1 MALQYIDL
9 DTTQPN
15 GKPGDPARTAFGKV
29 NNNTTILQQV
39 LDEQTDQRGDLNA
52 EIAAREALA
61 QTVAGKANSSTVT
74 DLSSTV
80 TDLSSTV
87 TAQGEAISLRA
98 TTAALTAETNSRTA
112 ADTAVNNIIAT
123 YKSAAKA
130 DILGVVAMSGGVPS
144 GAVMETGTNA
154 NGNYYKFANGLLVC
168 TYLGGPYTVATGGTL
183 NVGWRTFAAAFSAPP
198 IVALHVNSS
207 FPYLVTQNC
216 EPGVSQTAVAYSL
229 RNGHTASLT
238 IYAGFVAVGRWN

>member
-1 MALQYIDL
+1 MALQYVDL

-61 QTVAGKANSSTVT
+61 QTVAGKANTSTVNA
-74 DLSSTV
+74 
-80 TDLSSTV
+80 LSSTV
-87 TAQGEAISLRA
+87 TAQGDAIALRA
-98 TTAALTAETNSRTA
+98 TTAALTAETNSRAA
-112 ADTAVNNIIAT
+112 ADTAINNIIAT

-168 TYLGGPYTVATGGTL
+168 TYLTGPSNVASGQGLTIGP
-183 NVGWRTFAAAFSAPP
+183 RTFAAGYSSAP
-198 IVALHVNSS
+198 IVAVHVNCS
-207 FPYLVTQNC
+207 FPYRVTANC
-216 EPGVSQTAVAYSL
+216 EPNVTPTSVSYTL
-229 RNGHTASLT
+229 LNGHGASLF
-238 IYAGFVAVGRWN
+238 IYSGFIAVGRWN

>member
-29 NNNTTILQQV
+29 NNNTTILQEV

-52 EIAAREALA
+52 EITAREALA
-61 QTVAGKANSSTVT
+61 QTVAGKAN
-74 DLSSTV
+74 SSTV

-144 GAVMETGTNA
+144 GAVMETGINA